1 VHCSVA
7 TFLKVDYVDAMISL
21 ARVLQRSKQP
31 RQPSSMNRSGFSLKS
46 LTTKD
51 GSNGARANFLCEL
64 TAPQNIRAVL
74 TCGKQQREEFGF
86 RICLLNING
95 LLEGVMDGRSF
106 LAYSNLLALLGMAPA
121 LFANPIAKQLA
132 GGESKSV
139 RPSRVGNE
147 AASGSE
153 EFDVVIL
160 VSCLI

>member
-1 VHCSVA
+1 
-7 TFLKVDYVDAMISL
+7 
-21 ARVLQRSKQP
+21 
-31 RQPSSMNRSGFSLKS
+31 
-46 LTTKD
+46 
-51 GSNGARANFLCEL
+51 
-64 TAPQNIRAVL
+64 
-74 TCGKQQREEFGF
+74 
-86 RICLLNING
+86 
-95 LLEGVMDGRSF
+95 MDGRSF